1 MKKTLIS
8 LIAVVLLVGCAS
20 GVQKMRKL
28 DPGMNTS
35 EVDQIMGRRDSFR
48 TVEHQGNT
56 YTLYQYTNQFCN
68 AHVNMYEKCDFF
80 VIFKDGKVIET
91 GVRNVRSQMPNM
103 QFLYL
108 FHN

>member
-1 MKKTLIS
+1 MKKS
-8 LIAVVLLVGCAS
+8 VVFLLLALLLMGCAS
-20 GVQKMRKL
+20 GVQKMRKI
-28 DPGMNTS
+28 DPGINVT
-35 EVDQIMGRRDSFR
+35 EVDQILGRRDSFR
-48 TVEHQGNT
+48 SVEHEGDT

-68 AHVNMYEKCDFF
+68 ANVSLYEKCDFF
-80 VIFKDGKVIET
+80 VIFKNGKVIET